1 MRPPFRHLP
10 RTICVPASFRQKS
23 GLKTWP
29 LMVWTFRYAF
39 PILFIRFCGQ
49 RFLQGEDK
57 QLALLCVQAYNDWL
71 LEEWAG
77 QSDGHLFGAMLIP
90 LWDPEAAASEVRR
103 NAARG
108 CKAVCFSEIP
118 YRLGLPSM
126 YSGEWDPFFA
136 ACEETDMVIMIHIGS
151 SSTIP
156 QTSPDS
162 PSVVRFANEFG
173 HSSLSLTDWILSG
186 QFDKYPRLRIAFAE
200 GQAGWI
206 PFIATRLDN
215 VWHKWKR
222 SFVPAGADAPLLK
235 NPPAA
240 TFETMYIHSSLMIVR
255 SSPISTSSGRKTCA
269 SRRTI
274 PIPTAAGLSR
284 ARRPAH

>member
-1 MRPPFRHLP
+1 M
-10 RTICVPASFRQKS
+10 SF
-23 GLKTWP
+23 W
-29 LMVWTFRYAF
+29 AF
-39 PILFIRFCGQ
+39 PQC
-49 RFLQGEDK
+49 
-57 QLALLCVQAYNDWL
+57 
-71 LEEWAG
+71 
-77 QSDGHLFGAMLIP
+77 IP
-90 LWDPEAAASEVRR
+90 VNVDL
-103 NAARG
+103 
-108 CKAVCFSEIP
+108 
-118 YRLGLPSM
+118 
-126 YSGEWDPFFA
+126 FFA

-235 NPPAA
+235 EPPSSYLRDHVYPLVFDDRTLLPYIDFLGAENLC
-240 TFETMYIHSSLMIVR
+240 FETDYPHSDGSW
-255 SSPISTSSGRKTCA
+255 PQ
-269 SRRTI
+269 SREAARTL
-274 PIPTAAGLSR
+274 TQGLSDELR
-284 ARRPAH
+284 VKILRSNGLALLGLNS